1 MLQYYESSKEKG
13 YVFIKTL
20 YFKFLKEMIKKK
32 KLSNFDWEAYHY
44 KLMHG
49 TH

>member
-32 KLSNFDWEAYHY
+32 NFQT
-44 KLMHG
+44 LIG
-49 TH
+49 RLIIIN